1 MKLARPVLLALAA
14 LAFAAP
20 ARAQDVP
27 DRVRKSGKI
36 VIATMPNYPPIT
48 YKDPA
53 TAKLTGFD
61 IELGEAIAK
70 ELNLQPEWQEIA
82 FAQMLPSLQT
92 GRVDM
97 VMAGMSDLPAR
108 RETADFV
115 DYMKSGPQFY
125 TLAAL
130 ANEIK
135 TPEDLCGKA
144 VGARRS
150 TKWPSQMKDWSEA
163 NCVAKG

>member
-1 MKLARPVLLALAA
+1 MNPLKPLLLALAA
-14 LAFAAP
+14 VALATP
-20 ARAQDVP
+20 VLAQDVP
-27 DRVRKSGKI
+27 DRIKKAGKL

-53 TAKLTGFD
+53 TAKLMGFD

-70 ELNLQPEWQEIA
+70 ELGLSPEWQEIA

-115 DYMKSGPQFY
+115 D
-125 TLAAL
+125 
-130 ANEIK
+130 
-135 TPEDLCGKA
+135 
-144 VGARRS
+144 
-150 TKWPSQMKDWSEA
+150 
-163 NCVAKG
+163 